1 MTNKK
6 LVKTNNKTLHSVN
19 ADGYIDI
26 AKKLG
31 TKTAGNTG
39 FSLTLADDSLF
50 AALYVGNGLTRRFI
64 DLVANDMTR
73 QWVAIP
79 EDTEGKALNYMKNL
93 KAKSEIK
100 KAIRAAKLFG
110 GSIVFMVI
118 DDGLEPNEPVNITN
132 IKSIKKLKFFSRKN
146 VVIDQSNYYTDP
158 TSEKFGEPEY
168 FTIYSQGSIPA
179 IIHESRCLVFQGE
192 YYPCDELGL
201 QTNYEKY
208 WGLSVLQSLHEIFE
222 NYGLALEALLKV
234 FQKFN
239 IDTLKI
245 KNLMELLA
253 SVDGL
258 KQLEARTQLFDLAK
272 SVSTTLVL
280 DSEESFEVIAQS
292 LTGTADAFA
301 KIQETVAAM
310 TGVPSNILMG
320 TAIKGLNANGSGEM
334 RIYYDKIRSEQEEV
348 LVPQIEYLV
357 ELISYAKD
365 AKLTFQQ
372 EYNVQPNSLWQQTD
386 EEKVEMRRKQAETD
400 QIYIING
407 VYDPTEVRES
417 RFGNNNYSIETK
429 VEGEADIESFN
440 DNIDK

>member
-208 WGLSVLQSLHEIFE
+208 WGLSILQSLHEIFE

-245 KNLMELLA
+245 KNLMDLLS

-258 KQLEARTQLFDLAK
+258 KQLEARAQLFDLAK

-365 AKLTFQQ
+365 AKLTFEQ